1 METSTDTR
9 ASSRQAAQYL
19 KQFYEEERTKQ
30 DRPSPAAPSRSLAPL
45 LALIAI
51 PLCLG
56 LTAWNL
62 VGAQAA
68 GPTFT
73 AAQSEDAARFA
84 LYVVSRQVEHFRTE
98 QGRLPE
104 SLAEVDPNEDQ
115 VRYEST
121 PGGYLLTV
129 ETENSVLV
137 YREGDDIGP
146 FAEAAKGRL
155 GGMTQ

>member
-1 METSTDTR
+1 METSTDPR

-19 KQFYEEERTKQ
+19 KQFYEDERSRQ
-30 DRPSPAAPSRSLAPL
+30 ERPPPAAPSRSLAPL

-62 VGAQAA
+62 VGAQAEDSA
-68 GPTFT
+68 FT
-73 AAQSEDAARFA
+73 TAQSEDAARFA

-98 QGRLPE
+98 RGRLPE
-104 SLAEVDPNEDQ
+104 SLAEVDPSEDQ
-115 VRYEST
+115 VVYKTSPR
-121 PGGYLLTV
+121 GYVLTV
-129 ETENSVLV
+129 ETESGMLV
-137 YREGDDIGP
+137 YRDGDDIGP

-155 GGMTQ
+155 GGVPE